1 MSRRRTDTFWRRSG
15 ALQWLPKQANVL
27 HALTTRLG
35 TLVEQFVKLA
45 QDTSPEQLQAAL
57 RTSDLSQMAD
67 SLAHVLKLSVEDKQG
82 LLEIY
87 PTHERLLRLAELL
100 EIEIDKLNVDRTI
113 QTRVKRQMERAQREY
128 YLNEKIKAIH
138 KELGRKDDVAEIE
151 ELKQKIESAGMSP
164 RGVRKGDERASPART
179 DASNVSRV
187 DRLAP
192 LP

>member
-1 MSRRRTDTFWRRSG
+1 
-15 ALQWLPKQANVL
+15 
-27 HALTTRLG
+27 
-35 TLVEQFVKLA
+35 
-45 QDTSPEQLQAAL
+45 
-57 RTSDLSQMAD
+57 MAD

-87 PTHERLLRLAELL
+87 PTHERLMRLAELL

-164 RGVRKGDERASPART
+164 EALRKGDERASPARA

-187 DRLAP
+187 DCLAP
-192 LP
+192 LS